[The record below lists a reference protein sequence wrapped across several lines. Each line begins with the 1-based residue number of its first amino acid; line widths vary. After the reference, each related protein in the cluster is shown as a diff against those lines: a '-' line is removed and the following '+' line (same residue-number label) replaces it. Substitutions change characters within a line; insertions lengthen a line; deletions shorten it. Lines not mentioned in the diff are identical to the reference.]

1 MTDDRST
8 LPSGKAVVYET
19 RDIFDLLA
27 RTQYNQ
33 VLVDDAGRPV
43 PNIIKGYADTWR
55 RVLEY
60 DKNRLAA
67 PPGARPATGAELK
80 LDLMARKDA
89 SALFGNLLEGILS
102 NIEQTSLIVN
112 PLVEP
117 MR

>member
-1 MTDDRST
+1 MTDDRPT
-8 LPSGKAVVYET
+8 LPSGKAVVYEA

-27 RTQYNQ
+27 RTRHNQ
-33 VLVDDAGRPV
+33 VLVDDAG
-43 PNIIKGYADTWR
+43 
-55 RVLEY
+55 
-60 DKNRLAA
+60 
-67 PPGARPATGAELK
+67 RPATGAELK

-89 SALFGNLLEGILS
+89 SALFGNLLEGIFS